1 MKGPIGIFDSGYGG
15 LTVLKSVHNL
25 LPNYDCIYLG
35 DNARAPY
42 GARSFEVINQ
52 YTLEAVEHLFKRNCP
67 IVILACNTS
76 SAKALRNIQ
85 KNILPNKYPNRK
97 VLGVIRPT
105 TEEVGHFTKSGY
117 VGIMGTAGT
126 IVSNSYPIEISK
138 LFPEVNV
145 VQQSC
150 PMWVPLVENN
160 TFLEEGGQY
169 YIKKYIDELLEKEP
183 RIDTVVLACTHY
195 PILKESIE
203 KFLPKEVKLFDQGD
217 LVAEKLIEYFKRHS
231 IIDNQISKSGNI
243 EILTTEE
250 SEKFDD
256 HLNLFYNSNY
266 SSKTVQII

>member
-1 MKGPIGIFDSGYGG
+1 MDGSIGIFDSGYGG
-15 LTVLKSVHNL
+15 LTVLKSIQDLMPTYN
-25 LPNYDCIYLG
+25 CIYLG

-42 GARSFEVINQ
+42 GERSFEVINQ
-52 YTLEAVEHLFKRNCP
+52 YTLEAVEFLFSKNCP
-67 IVILACNTS
+67 LIILACNTS

-85 KNILPNKYPNRK
+85 QNILPSNYPNKK

-105 TEEVGHFTKSGY
+105 TEEVGNISISGY
-117 VGIMGTAGT
+117 IGIMGTAGT
-126 IVSNSYPIEISK
+126 VVSNSYPLEIAKFS
-138 LFPEVNV
+138 PNV
-145 VQQSC
+145 SVIQQSC

-160 TFLEEGGQY
+160 TFMEEGGQY

-217 LVAEKLIEYFKRHS
+217 LVADKLIEYFKRHS
-231 IIDNQISKSGNI
+231 IIDNQISKLGNI
-243 EILTTEE
+243 EIFTTEE
-250 SEKFDD
+250 SQKFDD